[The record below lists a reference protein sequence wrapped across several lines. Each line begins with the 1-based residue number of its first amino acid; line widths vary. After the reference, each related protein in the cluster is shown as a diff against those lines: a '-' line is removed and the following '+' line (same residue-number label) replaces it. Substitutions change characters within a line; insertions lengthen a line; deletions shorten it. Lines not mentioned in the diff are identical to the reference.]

1 MSRGYN
7 RPAGPAAMLSPTFRC
22 SCSAAVGP
30 GVRCLY
36 RQRRELKS
44 TNALGSP
51 LGYKVPGVIQTSRT
65 CSFELRQGVDRFPSA
80 HCSVEVPAGRNRVG
94 AESGAPARR
103 SAHMATLEDE
113 HSNPERD
120 RDEVASALVA
130 EARELLQRLPTNEAA
145 DLLAALRDGSTAISA
160 EMAGGAAVHATS
172 PRRNRFP
179 LLPLPGQPAPLPG
192 APGSPESPAARG
204 GALEPIE
211 HMRIAVFDGGALRDE
226 AAKPDAEVP
235 ERVPPS
241 TKLSE
246 RERLEWEA
254 LRPTK
259 RALYQVMNLT
269 RHIRRR
275 LAKLPWNPLRRPS
288 NEEIAAFILKTG
300 GGYGHVDPEALKFAV
315 TSRPNMPNVGC
326 WSGSFHWKKHEPGA
340 ETLEPAHYLI
350 ASSSAGT
357 MDLNLIKH
365 FCLRK
370 WNLKRPNFIISVTGS
385 AAAFDLN
392 SEEKDKIFKGMME
405 GTRGLSPWFITGGT
419 DRGVMK
425 YVGEARALFN
435 PDAPL
440 IGVAVLGVLKG
451 GSAFKAR
458 TQHSREEGDE
468 EEDGT
473 IGNYADMSKDC
484 DHFNAGQEPP
494 GLVIQH
500 VLCCAAVLFR
510 CCTAGLAMC
519 FLYPGNAPGAR
530 QHN

>member
-1 MSRGYN
+1 
-7 RPAGPAAMLSPTFRC
+7 
-22 SCSAAVGP
+22 
-30 GVRCLY
+30 
-36 RQRRELKS
+36 
-44 TNALGSP
+44 
-51 LGYKVPGVIQTSRT
+51 
-65 CSFELRQGVDRFPSA
+65 
-80 HCSVEVPAGRNRVG
+80 VG